1 MARSSLLSDPI
12 RLLRARAKVGKTVGR
27 RPGYRTG
34 LGGAYGQYRGRNGRS
49 HHLSIGRRQ
58 DEDPD
63 SDQPAPRDATC
74 GLVTPVEPAKAV
86 CPGHPLLCSWRY
98 GDSATAEEVHLDI
111 IAKHYGAQTRLCAA
125 GYLLRHHRT
134 TTHLPDRRHRR
145 LLPRRRSEVCVDER
159 TERDD
164 AGAVSDTPEANGGFA
179 VFWQRGRCYR
189 LGNGW
194 KPTIHG
200 AVCKFA
206 ARGSVGFI
214 VLSVNSMRHMKGIW
228 ERVAFSGVQ

>member
-1 MARSSLLSDPI
+1 MARSSLLSHPI

-49 HHLSIGRRQ
+49 HHLSPGRRQ

-63 SDQPAPRDATC
+63 SDQPAPGNATC
-74 GLVTPVEPAKAV
+74 GIGTPVEPAEAAYTSHSS
-86 CPGHPLLCSWRY
+86 PWSW
-98 GDSATAEEVHLDI
+98 GTCHNLTAEAVHLDI
-111 IAKHYGAQTRLCAA
+111 FAKHYGAQTRLCAA
-125 GYLLRHHRT
+125 GYLVRHHRT
-134 TTHLPDRRHRR
+134 TTHLQDRRHRR

-159 TERDD
+159 AERDD

-179 VFWQRGRCYR
+179 DFWQRGRCCR

-194 KPTIHG
+194 KPKFHG
-200 AVCKFA
+200 AVCMFG
-206 ARGSVGFI
+206 ARGLVGVI
-214 VLSVNSMRHMKGIW
+214 VLYVNFMRHMKGIW